1 MINEILGKNY
11 NETLEAIY
19 QYLLNNS
26 SKFIDYSLFKAVQ
39 INCINAS
46 STDLASNLFILQ
58 SENLKDKLLESDERT
73 DLKFLS
79 VLLVDLNN
87 ENWQEAAY
95 TLWDKLD
102 YGSLD
107 KELLDKIE
115 PLRRL
120 VRLIYLHIN
129 DELIPTLHRLMEIL
143 PQDVSPSRI
152 LWEFYDMDTDS
163 LDYSEQLISI
173 ASVILEYR
181 PDDSE
186 THYFLGFIH
195 YIMEDFQSS
204 MKHYTSSLNLCY
216 SKSELH
222 GNIGLLLCR
231 IGYCHL
237 SLGKYSD
244 AIDCASS
251 AMIKYEEFRSQDN
264 SDKMFYTMV
273 YTLRAR
279 AYIEQDSSELAK
291 DDILLG
297 LEYDVENEDLN
308 ELLQEIKRVH

>member
-11 NETLEAIY
+11 NEAIGAIY

-58 SENLKDKLLESDERT
+58 SENLKDKLLESVERT

-143 PQDVSPSRI
+143 PPDVSPSKI
-152 LWEFYDMDTDS
+152 LWEFFDMDTDS
-163 LDYSEQLISI
+163 LDYSEQLISM

-181 PDDSE
+181 PDDLD
-186 THYFLGFIH
+186 TNNFLGFIFF
-195 YIMEDFQSS
+195 IIDDFQCS
-204 MKHYTSSLNLCY
+204 MKHYKSSLNLCY
-216 SKSELH
+216 TKSELYS
-222 GNIGLLLCR
+222 NISFLLCR

-237 SLGKYSD
+237 SLGEYSD
-244 AIDCASS
+244 AI
-251 AMIKYEEFRSQDN
+251 IKHEEFRSQDN
-264 SDKMFYTMV
+264 SDKIFYPMV
-273 YTLRAR
+273 YALRAR
-279 AYIEQDSSELAK
+279 AYIEQDSYELAK

-297 LEYDVENEDLN
+297 LEYDVENEELN
-308 ELLQEIKRVH
+308 ELLQEIKRVL